1 MPRFG
6 SVISS
11 TDSDLNGS
19 YALIGL
25 PAGTYSAFATKEE
38 YDTVTVPNVE
48 VIAGNQTLQDFTLTQ
63 Q

>member
-1 MPRFG
+1 
-6 SVISS
+6 
-11 TDSDLNGS
+11 
-19 YALIGL
+19 L
-25 PAGTYSAFATKEE
+25 PAGTYSAFATKAG